1 MEEVVKE
8 EKPEENE
15 KASNKLGLKALEGY
29 LEKKSAGFTKAWEK
43 RYFAIKNGKLYWYNN
58 ERAREALNHLDLKNV
73 HDCVAKKE
81 KKFSF
86 VFHSFQRNSLLS

>member
-1 MEEVVKE
+1 
-8 EKPEENE
+8 
-15 KASNKLGLKALEGY
+15 LKALEGY

-58 ERAREALNHLDLKNV
+58 DRAREALNYLDLKNV

-86 VFHSFQRNSLLS
+86 VWDFYMNISLILKIAI